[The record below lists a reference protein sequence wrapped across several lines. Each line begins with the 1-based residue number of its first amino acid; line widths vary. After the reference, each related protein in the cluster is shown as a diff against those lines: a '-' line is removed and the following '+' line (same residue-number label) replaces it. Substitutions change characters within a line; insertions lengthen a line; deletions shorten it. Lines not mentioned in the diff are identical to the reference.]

1 VLAGVVLAAA
11 VTGCLRERDR
21 LDIPRLTLVLD
32 AEVVAPGDSVRGYVY
47 AVDATGII
55 FLQVTAETGDSI
67 SSRRLN
73 RISADSAHIDFSLRV
88 PGDAPADAVVS
99 VHAIAR
105 DTQDFEVTFTDTVF
119 VRIGVSPP

>member
-1 VLAGVVLAAA
+1 MRLHRPAPFAAYGQRLCNC
-11 VTGCLRERDR
+11 VQQLTGGGLGSWNTEQW
-21 LDIPRLTLVLD
+21 V
-32 AEVVAPGDSVRGYVY
+32 YVY

-55 FLQVTAETGDSI
+55 FLQVTAETGDST

-88 PGDAPADAVVS
+88 PGDAPVDAVVT

-105 DTQDFEVTFTDTVF
+105 DTQDFEVTFTDTVI
-119 VRIGVSPP
+119 VRVGVSPP

>member
-1 VLAGVVLAAA
+1 MAGAVLAAA
-11 VTGCLRERDR
+11 VAGCLRERDR

-32 AEVVAPGDSVRGYVY
+32 ADVVAPGDSVRGYVY

-55 FLQVTAETGDSI
+55 FLQVTAETGDST

-88 PGDAPADAVVS
+88 PGDAPADAVVR

-119 VRIGVSPP
+119 VRIGVPPP